1 MHLWHEMFAAG
12 RLLATGEHILIH
24 VSLETRRPAPFSP
37 EIDANLRMICD
48 AQAGLDAPEGVG
60 RYVGQPR

>member
-1 MHLWHEMFAAG
+1 MYAG
-12 RLLATGEHILIH
+12 EKLLATAEHILIH

-37 EIDANLRMICD
+37 EIAANLKMICE
-48 AQAGLDAPEGVG
+48 AQAALPAPEGLG

>member
-1 MHLWHEMFAAG
+1 
-12 RLLATGEHILIH
+12 LATGEHILIH
-24 VSLETRRPAPFSP
+24 VSLEPRRPAPFSP
-37 EIDANLRMICD
+37 DIAANLKMISE